1 MPATLST
8 FMPATM
14 STIMLTSLNRLER
27 HKRRK
32 FSSHTTFL
40 AEILTVR
47 VSRSR
52 QVPQLPCMPTS
63 RWEASGE
70 PDLSRRGFGS
80 HRAYDRSWCRLSGG
94 AGSTELQCQG
104 QVKRACSYLE
114 PGFWFK
120 VAPSDFLRLIREM
133 RCKLVELF
141 LCNDI
146 LVRVHGPTYVRGRG
160 LYLSRKLTFSWSCFW
175 PFNF

>member
-1 MPATLST
+1 MDRFPNCHACPL
-8 FMPATM
+8 PDEKQVEN
-14 STIMLTSLNRLER
+14 LTSHEGAL
-27 HKRRK
+27 
-32 FSSHTTFL
+32 
-40 AEILTVR
+40 
-47 VSRSR
+47 
-52 QVPQLPCMPTS
+52 
-63 RWEASGE
+63 
-70 PDLSRRGFGS
+70 GS

-104 QVKRACSYLE
+104 QVKRACTYLE

-120 VAPSDFLRLIREM
+120 VAPSAFLRLIREM

-175 PFNF
+175 PFNFLVVPPHKICEFLAS